1 MARVRQNLVAYI
13 LLLPA
18 LGVMM
23 LCGVI
28 PLVFVVFY
36 SVHDTFAGNSFLW
49 VGATL
54 FEKVFTSPEFHAAL
68 ARSLGYSA
76 LVLAIEVPL
85 GVYIALRLPPSGLLT
100 SVSIVLMTIPLLTPS
115 IVVGYL
121 WAALT
126 LPTAGLLYEG
136 LALFGINLNLNR
148 PVRSEEHTSELQS

>member
-1 MARVRQNLVAYI
+1 MDRVRQNLVAYT

-23 LCGVI
+23 LCGII
-28 PLVFVVFY
+28 PLGFVAFY
-36 SVHDTFAGNSFLW
+36 SVHDTFAGNSFVW
-49 VGATL
+49 VGTTW
-54 FEKVFTSPEFHAAL
+54 FEQVIASPEFHAAL

-76 LVLAIEVPL
+76 LVLAIELPL

-121 WAALT
+121 WAARA
-126 LPTAGLLYEG
+126 LPKAGLLY
-136 LALFGINLNLNR
+136 
-148 PVRSEEHTSELQS
+148 